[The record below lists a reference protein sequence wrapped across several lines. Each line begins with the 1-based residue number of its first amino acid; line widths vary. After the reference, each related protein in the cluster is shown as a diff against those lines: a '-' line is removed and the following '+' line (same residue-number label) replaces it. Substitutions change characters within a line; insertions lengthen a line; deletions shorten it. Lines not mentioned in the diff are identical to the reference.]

1 MAGGKRSMPGN
12 ANQSAKRQK
21 GQKSGKPAWQASARK
36 INIDTGDVGVIVTCD
51 MGREGKCVAETLD
64 IFSQALEEMGKL
76 KKDDDDDEDDEDEG
90 DIEAQIQRELA
101 GLKPNKDKKRPFEA
115 IRLEMPC
122 VIFVRLEKSIDPVE
136 LVHRLCAEAQANPE
150 TKKSRY
156 VKRMTPVTEVRKT
169 LSVDL
174 EAFAREILKPHFHS
188 GGPPKKY
195 AIRPSVRGNNK
206 FNRDAIIKTV
216 ADVVGKEHPV
226 NLKNYDQMILVDV
239 CQNIIGMSVVGSDYD
254 QLKRFN
260 LAEIYDPAPKPEPK
274 EDSKEGAAETK
285 S

>member
-1 MAGGKRSMPGN
+1 MAGEKRSMPGN

-21 GQKSGKPAWQASARK
+21 GQKSGKPGWQASARK
-36 INIDTGDVGVIVTCD
+36 VNIDTGDVGVIVTCD
-51 MGREGKCVAETLD
+51 MGREGKCIAETMD
-64 IFSQALEEMGKL
+64 IFSQALEASGQL
-76 KKDDDDDEDDEDEG
+76 KGNDLDEDEDEDEG

-101 GLKPNKDKKRPFEA
+101 GLKPNKEKKRPFEA

-122 VIFVRLEKSIDPVE
+122 VIFVRLEKTVDPVE
-136 LVHRLCAEAQANPE
+136 LVHRLCAEARANPE

-206 FNRDAIIKTV
+206 FNRDSIIKTV
-216 ADVVGKEHPV
+216 ADIVGKEHPV
-226 NLKNYDQMILVDV
+226 NLKNYDKMILVDV
-239 CQNIIGMSVVGSDYD
+239 CQNIIGMSVVESDYD

-260 LAEIYDPAPKPEPK
+260 LAEIYDPAPK
-274 EDSKEGAAETK
+274 EGAAVAK